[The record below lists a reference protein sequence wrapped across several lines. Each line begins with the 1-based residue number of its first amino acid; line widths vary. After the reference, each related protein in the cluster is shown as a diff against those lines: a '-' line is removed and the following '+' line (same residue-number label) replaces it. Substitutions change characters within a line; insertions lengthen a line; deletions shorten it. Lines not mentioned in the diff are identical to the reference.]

1 MFGIDAMTPADFRHP
16 SRSRFLRGVKLISSA
31 VAMGMAVLIGSG
43 LSAPP
48 ALAGYV
54 VTLEQVGNDVV
65 ATGSGP
71 IDLSGLSSSPNFS
84 LGGIQPN
91 IARIVVAQTIPGA
104 GVHAQGFTGFSG
116 PTSFGENENF
126 IPLSSFSGNDL
137 VGISGAG
144 FFASPGFFV
153 PPFLEVPIG
162 YISDSP
168 LSNTSTYANQT
179 LDSLGVTPGVYE
191 WTWGAGADQ
200 NFTVDIVPEHS
211 SLLLLAGALVG
222 LGLLGVGWRS

>member
-1 MFGIDAMTPADFRHP
+1 
-16 SRSRFLRGVKLISSA
+16 
-31 VAMGMAVLIGSG
+31 
-43 LSAPP
+43 
-48 ALAGYV
+48 
-54 VTLEQVGNDVV
+54 
-65 ATGSGP
+65 
-71 IDLSGLSSSPNFS
+71 
-84 LGGIQPN
+84 
-91 IARIVVAQTIPGA
+91 
-104 GVHAQGFTGFSG
+104 VHAQGFTWFSG

-222 LGLLGVGWRS
+222 LGLLGVGWRSSLVSSRENLTFSTRFRVPVSAHTERDLPLPKTPKGMILSLRPPGIRGMSAKPGANGRFCLTQTYPLPGMSF